1 MPRPEEPT
9 RFLVTG
15 LPRSGTNLILH
26 SLAFHPEV
34 LAYNELFNPDR
45 MLWGSSEVDKE
56 RHDAFLELRATR
68 PVHFIE
74 HVLSPEHPEIRAVGF
89 KLFYMHG
96 APAERE
102 SYRLVWPWLRRMEG
116 LRVVDVVRKN
126 KLKQI
131 FSWFLAQETQ
141 VWVRKGESLP
151 QPPQS
156 IALPFDVVNG
166 YFHWYEDME
175 KLRARQLEGMDVLEL
190 DYETLAADFAAHMAR
205 IQEHLG
211 VPVLPLAPAIRKQ
224 RTAHINEVLINYWEL
239 RDRFVQTP
247 HIKYFEMAEEDASC
261 RSAAA

>member
-1 MPRPEEPT
+1 MSRIPAPN

-26 SLAFHPEV
+26 TLAFHPEV

-45 MLWGSSEVDKE
+45 MLWGSSEVDQE
-56 RHDAFLELRATR
+56 RHDAFLELRRTR

-74 HVLSPEHPEIRAVGF
+74 HVLSPELPEIRAVGF

-96 APAERE
+96 TPAECE

-116 LRVVDVVRKN
+116 LRVVDVVRRN

-131 FSWFLAQETQ
+131 FSWFLATETQ
-141 VWVRKGESLP
+141 VWVREGQSRP
-151 QPPQS
+151 QPPKS

-175 KLRARQLEGMDVLEL
+175 KLRARQLQGMDVLEL
-190 DYETLAADFAAHMAR
+190 DYETLAADFATHIAR

-211 VPVLPLAPAIRKQ
+211 VPVLPLAPAIHKQ
-224 RTAHINEVLINYWEL
+224 RTAHISEVLTNYREL

-247 HIKYFEMAEEDASC
+247 YIKYFEMAEQGANHHV
-261 RSAAA
+261 AAA